1 VRNRIV
7 EQYLDQT
14 PPTLLRPPPV
24 QALAILEADQYAD
37 WVQRYGSNQ
46 NVFKN
51 QQCLFVARDFGRIV
65 GTASVAATP
74 YGKLGRNGRSRAGR
88 SAEEMKASKRDSSAL
103 VTQFGSPFALAL

>member
-1 VRNRIV
+1 MRII
-7 EQYLDQT
+7 ERYHGQT
-14 PPTLLRPPPV
+14 PSTLSHCHISTPPV

-37 WVQRYGSNQ
+37 WVQRYGSKQ

-74 YGKLGRNGRSRAGR
+74 YSKLGRDGRSRAGR

-103 VTQFGSPFALAL
+103 VT